1 MKPNL
6 PVLGPKLG
14 RELGTVR
21 AALQAGD
28 FEELADGNIRVGG
41 HELSPDE
48 VLVERGG
55 REGWAVAEDHGVTVG
70 LDTALDDELRLEG
83 QVLDVIHQ
91 INAMRKDAGLE
102 LTDRIVVTLP
112 TEQSDLLRH
121 ADWIKQETLAVEIR
135 ADGGTEPTIAKVE
148 R

>member
-1 MKPNL
+1 M
-6 PVLGPKLG
+6 
-14 RELGTVR
+14 
-21 AALQAGD
+21 
-28 FEELADGNIRVGG
+28 
-41 HELSPDE
+41 
-48 VLVERGG
+48 
-55 REGWAVAEDHGVTVG
+55 
-70 LDTALDDELRLEG
+70 
-83 QVLDVIHQ
+83 LDVIHQ